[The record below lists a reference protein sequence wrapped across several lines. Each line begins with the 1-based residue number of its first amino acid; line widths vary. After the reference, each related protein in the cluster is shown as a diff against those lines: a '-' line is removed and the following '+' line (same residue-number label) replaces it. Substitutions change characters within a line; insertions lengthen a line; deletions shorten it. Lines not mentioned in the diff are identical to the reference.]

1 VSSISRARAWTVS
14 RWVRSIADLS
24 ISATVPTT
32 RLSGFARQ
40 ARQQVDIPHCLDR
53 LLCTRAVPII
63 PILLT
68 GRRAASSPVHPT
80 DAIAAY
86 CRRTTA
92 LPSSFRFGFAAKGG
106 VSPLHGVVAHF
117 FFSTPP
123 TSERSGCLVSLRIG
137 IGFSELTAKSAGDAT
152 LRGAPTPVVQP
163 LFVRHYRRALD
174 SAEAHS
180 DLAPTARQIVQQ
192 TSDWLD
198 LNWRNQRQESRR
210 GSLIP
215 PT

>member
-1 VSSISRARAWTVS
+1 M
-14 RWVRSIADLS
+14 
-24 ISATVPTT
+24 
-32 RLSGFARQ
+32 
-40 ARQQVDIPHCLDR
+40 
-53 LLCTRAVPII
+53 PII

-106 VSPLHGVVAHF
+106 VNPLHGVVAHF

-137 IGFSELTAKSAGDAT
+137 TGFSELKARSAGDAT
-152 LRGAPTPVVQP
+152 LRGAPTPVVTRSAMIAWSAAAKSGERDP
-163 LFVRHYRRALD
+163 EKLRDWAL
-174 SAEAHS
+174 
-180 DLAPTARQIVQQ
+180 TAFGGKTGVTGKQA
-192 TSDWLD
+192 
-198 LNWRNQRQESRR
+198 
-210 GSLIP
+210 
-215 PT
+215 